1 VSELEQSWRQEGRFW
16 LPGSDTKTAG
26 WIEYA
31 PDRGIAVHLLES
43 PLAATPMDS
52 FSLDALHGESLDGGP
67 WSLFDGELVTPRPI
81 TPSNAGTAD
90 LVFETLIRGGHI
102 ADLQGVTG
110 QMAHVAV
117 HGLRELLRGGG
128 FGESLLA
135 VTADRECHD
144 QLVIE
149 MPWGSLQL
157 IVAGTQTRWSRDE
170 TRIAVGAHA
179 QMSFSEALSLPAVD
193 ALVEPLRDLVIFA
206 RTSPSHVTGLRL
218 LRPGSEGR
226 THEYRVIRRPESDPR
241 DARTSGPPLLLNP
254 ATVPDINELIRGW
267 FELREKLGPV
277 WRLFFATTVAP
288 GLTSEARLLNLS
300 SFAEGYHRTLHDEPP
315 LSDVDAAASVQ
326 AMLAALDDDQHRET
340 FCYALAYANSQSQRA
355 RIRWLARRAAT
366 VLAEWGLDVARVTSE
381 VADTRNWLTHWGERG
396 PHACEGDEL
405 SRLIGQLYFVLAT
418 NVLLDLGLDEANVAA
433 QLAPRMRLIGW
444 S

>member
-1 VSELEQSWRQEGRFW
+1 
-16 LPGSDTKTAG
+16 
-26 WIEYA
+26 
-31 PDRGIAVHLLES
+31 
-43 PLAATPMDS
+43 MDS